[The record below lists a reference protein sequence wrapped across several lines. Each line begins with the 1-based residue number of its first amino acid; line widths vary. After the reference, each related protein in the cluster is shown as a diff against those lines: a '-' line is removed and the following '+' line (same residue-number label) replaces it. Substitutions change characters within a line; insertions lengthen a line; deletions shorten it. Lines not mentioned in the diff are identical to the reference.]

1 MVRKLVLILIKI
13 YQKTLSYDHGM
24 LGKIFP
30 NVRYCRF
37 TPTCSMYTYEA
48 IDKYGII
55 KGIYMGMHRLAR
67 CNTHT
72 PMGTYDPVK

>member
-37 TPTCSMYTYEA
+37 TPSCSMYTYEA
-48 IDKYGII
+48 IEKYGVR

-67 CNTHT
+67 CNIHT